1 MKLVISRDEIK
12 AISPRE
18 LKNLREYQIASLAT
32 ESVPVA
38 YAPLEPSASDA
49 LRLGHMLLG
58 LATEID
64 ELLAPD
70 NTVAKNVVEEFGDM
84 LWYGAVALYLLGD
97 ELTEEDLTS
106 QVVWHATNREH
117 MSTSDML
124 TQYPI
129 RLRSIANELADLA
142 KRVVFYHASIEH
154 PITNR
159 TKRPIISALSTAYIV
174 VLAELGID
182 SLDLMDIAQRN
193 HDKLTVVRYPD
204 GKFDSVASVERK
216 LEEEYK
222 VLNRPVRR
230 RGATISGK
238 AGRNEVIISGARGN
252 SSDGIQKK

>member
-12 AISPRE
+12 AINPRE

-38 YAPLEPSASDA
+38 YAPLESSASDA

-64 ELLAPD
+64 ELIEPN

-97 ELTEEDLTS
+97 ELTEEDLIS
-106 QVVWHATNREH
+106 QAERHASNLES
-117 MSTSDML
+117 MSTSAIL
-124 TQYPI
+124 KVYPTQ
-129 RLRSIANELADLA
+129 LRSTANELADLA
-142 KRVVFYHASIEH
+142 KRVVFYHANIEH
-154 PITNR
+154 PTTNR
-159 TKRPIISALSTAYIV
+159 AKRHIIAALSTAYVV

-182 SLDLMDIAQRN
+182 SLDLLDIAQRN

-204 GKFDSVASVERK
+204 GKFDSVAAVERK
-216 LEEEYK
+216 LEAEYK
-222 VLNRPVRR
+222 ILNRPVRT
-230 RGATISGK
+230 RGASISSK
-238 AGRNEVIISGARGN
+238 QSRNEIVISGARGVKR
-252 SSDGIQKK
+252 DGIQKK